1 MTSTEPIS
9 FTGAGGA
16 PLAGVLHRPAGDV
29 QGSAVLAHCF
39 TCSKDLHTTTRLA
52 RALTDAGWI
61 VLTFDF
67 TGLGESEGDFA
78 ASTVTTDVGD
88 ITRAAVALLERDAGP
103 CLLIGH
109 SLGGAAAVL
118 AARRIHSL
126 DGVVAI
132 ASPSDVDH
140 VRGLF
145 GADAEE
151 RIREHGRA
159 EVDIGGRRFEIG
171 ASFLEDLERHDVAE
185 AAAELEVP
193 LLVIEAGADAVV
205 GAAQTARFAALGATV
220 RRIDGAD
227 HLFSTRAHAEALAAV
242 LLDWIAALR

>member
-1 MTSTEPIS
+1 VTSTEKIS
-9 FTGAGGA
+9 FIGSGGA
-16 PLAGVLHRPAGDV
+16 PLAGVLHRPRGEV

-52 RALTDAGWI
+52 RALTDAGWM

-78 ASTVTTDVGD
+78 TTTVTTDVGD

-103 CLLIGH
+103 CLLVGH
-109 SLGGAAAVL
+109 SLGGAAAIL

-132 ASPSDVDH
+132 ATPSDVSH
-140 VRGLF
+140 VRHLLRAG
-145 GADAEE
+145 AEE

-159 EVDIGGRRFEIG
+159 LVDVGGRPFEIG
-171 ASFLEDLERHDVAE
+171 AGFLDDLERHDVAE
-185 AAAELEVP
+185 AAAALDVP
-193 LLVIEAGADAVV
+193 LLVIEAGADTVV
-205 GAAQTARFAALGATV
+205 GHDQTARLAAGGGTL

-227 HLFSTRAHAEALAAV
+227 HLFTTRAHADALAAA
-242 LLDWIAALR
+242 LLDWISTLR

>member
-1 MTSTEPIS
+1 MTSTEQIS
-9 FTGAGGA
+9 FIGAGGA
-16 PLAGVLHRPAGDV
+16 PLAGLLHSPAGEV

-67 TGLGESEGDFA
+67 TGLGESEGEFA

-88 ITRAAVALLERDAGP
+88 ITRAAVSLLERDAGP

-132 ASPSDVDH
+132 ASPSDVSH
-140 VRGLF
+140 VRRLVSAG
-145 GADAEE
+145 AEE
-151 RIREHGRA
+151 RTREQGRA
-159 EVDIGGRRFEIG
+159 EVDVGGRRFEIG
-171 ASFLEDLERHDVAE
+171 ATFLDDLARHDVAE
-185 AAAELEVP
+185 AAAALAIP
-193 LLVIEAGADAVV
+193 LLVIEAGADTVV
-205 GAAQTARFAALGATV
+205 GSDQTARLAAGGATM

-227 HLFSTRAHAEALAAV
+227 HLFTARAHADALAAV
-242 LLDWIAALR
+242 LLDWISTLH

>member
-1 MTSTEPIS
+1 M
-9 FTGAGGA
+9 
-16 PLAGVLHRPAGDV
+16 

-52 RALTDAGWI
+52 RALTHAGWI

-67 TGLGESEGDFA
+67 TGLGESGGDFA
-78 ASTVTTDVGD
+78 TTTVTTDVGD

-132 ASPSDVDH
+132 ASPSDVSH
-140 VRGLF
+140 VRRLLRAG
-145 GADAEE
+145 AEE
-151 RIREHGRA
+151 RIREEGRA
-159 EVDIGGRRFEIG
+159 EVDIGGRRFEVS
-171 ASFLEDLERHDVAE
+171 ATFLDDLARHDVAE
-185 AAAELEVP
+185 AAGELDVP
-193 LLVIEAGADAVV
+193 LLVIEAGADSVV
-205 GAAQTARFAALGATV
+205 GAQQTARFAARGATV

-227 HLFSTRAHAEALAAV
+227 HLFSERAHADALAGV
-242 LLDWIAALR
+242 LLEWISTLR